1 MARQRSAATGSTR
14 PFEVRVRMYQVGF
27 GDCFLL
33 SFYYR
38 RALGDGRKERHVLID
53 FGSTHAPA
61 RAPALLPQAAALI
74 GEHCNGRLDVIVA
87 THRHKDHIDGFGDA
101 ATAAVIDRLQPG
113 LVVRPWTDDPKLPAD
128 ASEPAHAPTARF
140 AVGLA
145 ASQEFSRAV
154 AGVVGRARAGSLR
167 GELAAIALDQLPN
180 QKALDHLVGWAKAGS
195 GVYVEAGS
203 KSRIEEFVP
212 GISVRVLGP
221 PTAREAP
228 EMTSQRASDPE
239 YWMLQLRGLAGDAPL
254 PTAVD
259 DPDMTMTLPRVKPG
273 PVAWLVDRLERQQAE
288 SLLRIVRSVDDALNN
303 TSVILLID
311 VGDKRLLFPGDAQ
324 IENWSWALK
333 NAPDSSRIRNLLAN
347 VDLYKVGHHGS
358 RNATPHSLFNL
369 WGENPDPAQP
379 MTALMSTLSGVH
391 GRSEATKVPR
401 ATLVAALQRRMDL
414 ITTDK
419 LPLDT
424 PFREMVAPTSGN
436 KPFALVES

>member
-1 MARQRSAATGSTR
+1 
-14 PFEVRVRMYQVGF
+14 MYQVGF

-33 SFYYR
+33 SLYYR
-38 RALGDGRKERHVLID
+38 RTLGDGRKERHVLID

-61 RAPALLPQAAALI
+61 RAKALLPQAAQSI
-74 GEHCNGRLDVIVA
+74 EQHTNGRLDVIVA

-101 ATAAVIDRLQPG
+101 ETAAIIDKLEPG

-128 ASEPAHAPTARF
+128 AEEPALAPTARF
-140 AVGLA
+140 ATGLA
-145 ASQEFSRAV
+145 AAQEFSAKV
-154 AGVVGRARAGSLR
+154 AAMVGAARAGSLR
-167 GELAAIALDQLPN
+167 GELSAMALDQMPN
-180 QKALDHLVGWAKAGS
+180 QAALDRLVGWADAGT
-195 GVYVEAGS
+195 GVYVRAGS

-228 EMTSQRASDPE
+228 EMTSQRASDPD
-239 YWMLQLRGLAGDAPL
+239 YWMAQLRGLAVDAPL
-254 PTAVD
+254 PEAVD
-259 DPDMTMTLPRVKPG
+259 DPGLAVTAARVKPG

-288 SLLRIVRSVDDALNN
+288 SLLRIVRTVDDALNN
-303 TSVILLID
+303 TSVVLLID
-311 VGDKRLLFPGDAQ
+311 IGDKRLLFPGDAQ

-333 NAPDSSRIRNLLAN
+333 NAPDSARICKLLEQ

-358 RNATPHSLFNL
+358 RNATPRSLFRL
-369 WGENPDPAQP
+369 WGEDPDPARP

-414 ITTDK
+414 ITTDG
-419 LPLDT
+419 LARDT
-424 PFREMVAPTSGN
+424 AFREIVAATSGN
-436 KPFALVES
+436 KPFTVVES